1 MRNKLLIA
9 LVAVLLVLATGAPV
23 IGAAG
28 ATAPAQGAEGPA
40 PIVRE
45 ADRYD
50 ASAPLHQIRPI
61 PPRAG
66 ELRELPRK
74 MLPNRLG
81 AAPGGA
87 ADPVVQA
94 GPVGTDAPATLQNFE
109 GINNVDGVLP
119 PDTNGDVGPNHY
131 VQTVNLSFAIWNKS
145 GVLLYGPADI
155 NTLWTGFGGAC
166 QTTNDGDPIVLY
178 DHLADRWL
186 ISQFALPNFPFGPFY
201 QCIAISQT
209 PDPTGAYYRYQFLH
223 SNSKMNDY
231 PKFGV
236 WPDGYYMSVNQFN
249 QGTLSWGGQGA
260 VAFERSRMLNGQSA
274 KMVKFDLYSTD
285 PNLGG
290 MLPSDLDGAAPPT
303 GAYNTFVQ
311 VDDNAWGY
319 SGDQLQLWEFRV
331 NWTRTN
337 RSRFVRVAQLATA
350 AFDSNMCGYARNCV
364 PQPGGVNVDAISDRL
379 MYRLQYRNFGAYQTL
394 VTNHTVDVGGDHAGV
409 RWYELRKSGSAWSI
423 YQQGTYAPDSAHR
436 WMGSIAMDGAGN
448 MALGY
453 SVSSATIFPSIRYAY
468 RLAGDALGQLRP
480 DEGTIMAGGGYQSH
494 TSGRW
499 GDYSMMAVDPTND
512 NFWYTTEYYASS
524 GSPAGWQTRI
534 ASFDLP

>member
-1 MRNKLLIA
+1 
-9 LVAVLLVLATGAPV
+9 
-23 IGAAG
+23 
-28 ATAPAQGAEGPA
+28 
-40 PIVRE
+40 
-45 ADRYD
+45 
-50 ASAPLHQIRPI
+50 
-61 PPRAG
+61 
-66 ELRELPRK
+66 
-74 MLPNRLG
+74 
-81 AAPGGA
+81 
-87 ADPVVQA
+87 
-94 GPVGTDAPATLQNFE
+94 
-109 GINNVDGVLP
+109 
-119 PDTNGDVGPNHY
+119 
-131 VQTVNLSFAIWNKS
+131 
-145 GVLLYGPADI
+145 
-155 NTLWTGFGGAC
+155 
-166 QTTNDGDPIVLY
+166 
-178 DHLADRWL
+178 
-186 ISQFALPNFPFGPFY
+186 
-201 QCIAISQT
+201 
-209 PDPTGAYYRYQFLH
+209 
-223 SNSKMNDY
+223 MNDY

-290 MLPSDLDGAAPPT
+290 MLPSDLDGATPPT

-350 AFDSNMCGYARNCV
+350 AFDSNMCGYARNCI